1 MYVTPIVLG
10 TYITRSFQ
18 KRRKAQTLDPMPQRQ
33 GQSLGAGPE
42 DVSAIFIASETYLP
56 SILYMCLLIG
66 DYCLQEYTFPSY
78 RKIKVEVLRSV

>member
-33 GQSLGAGPE
+33 GQSLGAGGCE
-42 DVSAIFIASETYLP
+42 CHF
-56 SILYMCLLIG
+56 
-66 DYCLQEYTFPSY
+66 Y
-78 RKIKVEVLRSV
+78 RIRNIPT